1 MVCLRRNDCAARS
14 QNTVKMPKTSRQL
27 PAEGG
32 LKQLCLS
39 LRGELRRFLLARRF
53 SETDADDLLQDLFIR
68 LETTATGPIRSPRAY
83 LYQMLNNLAHLRR
96 RTEGRRDA
104 RDRAWLYHTE
114 DDSTPDPETVLLA
127 RDYLARI
134 EEQLDALPE
143 RTAYIFRQYRI
154 GGASQKAI
162 AQELGISL
170 SAVEKQL
177 QRAYRAVIE
186 ARKSL
191 EGMDAQDKG
200 GSDGSA
206 S

>member
-1 MVCLRRNDCAARS
+1 M
-14 QNTVKMPKTSRQL
+14 TVNMPEASRQAL
-27 PAEGG
+27 GEGG

-39 LRGELRRFLLARRF
+39 LRSELKRFLLARRV
-53 SETDADDLLQDLFIR
+53 SDTDADDLLQDLFIR
-68 LETTATGPIRSPRAY
+68 LETTATGPIRAPRAY

-104 RDRAWLYHTE
+104 RDGAWLYHTE
-114 DDSTPDPETVLLA
+114 GDSAPNPETVLLA

-134 EEQLDALPE
+134 QDQLDVLPE
-143 RTAYIFRQYRI
+143 RTMYIFRQYRI
-154 GGASQKAI
+154 SGASQKAI

-170 SAVEKQL
+170 SAVEKHL

-186 ARKSL
+186 ARQSL
-191 EGMDAQDKG
+191 DGLGATDKG